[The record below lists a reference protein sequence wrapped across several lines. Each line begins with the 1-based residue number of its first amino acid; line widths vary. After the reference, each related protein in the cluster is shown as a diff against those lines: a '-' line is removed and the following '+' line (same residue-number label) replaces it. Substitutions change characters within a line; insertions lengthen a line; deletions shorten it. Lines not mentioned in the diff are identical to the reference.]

1 MKDLLI
7 YFMSYFIDNN
17 VFQKL
22 KHTYNEKRTS
32 TCSFFFIKRVSK
44 HPK

>member
-17 VFQKL
+17 VFKKL
-22 KHTYNEKRTS
+22 KHTYNEKKMS
-32 TCSFFFIKRVSK
+32 MYLLFL
-44 HPK
+44 